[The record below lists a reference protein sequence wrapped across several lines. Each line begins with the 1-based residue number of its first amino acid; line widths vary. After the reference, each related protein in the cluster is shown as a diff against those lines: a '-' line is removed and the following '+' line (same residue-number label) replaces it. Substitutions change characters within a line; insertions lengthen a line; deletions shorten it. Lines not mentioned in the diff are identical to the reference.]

1 MRNPTLY
8 QRIGEAI
15 ARQRK
20 LANMTQ
26 AELAAKVD
34 LSRPSVCNIE
44 VGRQAVEVALLYEIA
59 AALGCAPGDLAPKPR
74 LLSRDV
80 IYLRGISH
88 IGDGHDKDRTGARAV
103 RHGAR
108 LGGAEGRRG
117 PSRGVL
123 SAARACSCGA
133 TPMTGPKCG

>member
-8 QRIGEAI
+8 QQIGNAI
-15 ARQRK
+15 IRQRR

-26 AELAAKVD
+26 KQLAEKVNI
-34 LSRPSVCNIE
+34 SRPSIANIE

-59 AALGCAPGDLAPKPR
+59 AVLGCAPGDLAPKPR

-88 IGDGHDKDRTGARAV
+88 IGDGHDKVRAK
-103 RHGAR
+103 H
-108 LGGAEGRRG
+108 LRRAF
-117 PSRGVL
+117 R
-123 SAARACSCGA
+123 
-133 TPMTGPKCG
+133 